1 MGNNFAECASMKQ
14 TIVNRVKQF
23 QEFAS
28 TAYIETVLAA
38 KIGL

>member
-14 TIVNRVKQF
+14 TIVNGVKQF